1 MVRFFAIIVRI
12 DVRVTARQQYAVE
25 TAHCLSQII
34 GLWNKCQM
42 NRNAAKRFYG
52 LAIVAA
58 EVKPVGFDLQPHR
71 NSNAWSMHHKP
82 FNVLSISLFSQFEH
96 LNLKSYDLVFMRR
109 SNSVPIRSTTV
120 LLVQ

>member
-1 MVRFFAIIVRI
+1 MVRFLTIIVRVDI
-12 DVRVTARQQYAVE
+12 RVTPGQQYAVK
-25 TAHCLSQII
+25 AAYRLGQII
-34 GLWNKCQM
+34 RFRNKCQM
-42 NRNAAKRFYG
+42 DRNAAERFYG

-58 EVKPVGFDLQPHR
+58 EVKPVGFDLQPHG

-82 FNVLSISLFSQFEH
+82 FNVLSISVFSQFEH